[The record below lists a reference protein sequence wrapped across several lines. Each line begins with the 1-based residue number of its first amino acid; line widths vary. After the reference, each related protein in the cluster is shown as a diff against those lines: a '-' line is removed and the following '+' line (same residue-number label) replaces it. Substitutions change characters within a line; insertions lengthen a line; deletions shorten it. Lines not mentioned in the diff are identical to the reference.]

1 MRFLNQSYWNKNL
14 HTTTH
19 PLKVYILMNFLNV
32 CTHVSADRLNTK
44 NISVFPQKMPL
55 APSDSNLLSVIAIKL
70 DF

>member
-1 MRFLNQSYWNKNL
+1 
-14 HTTTH
+14 
-19 PLKVYILMNFLNV
+19 MNFLNV